1 MDSESTDGKSI
12 EDLRK
17 ELEEIAKL
25 DEALA
30 QADQLSGELTEG
42 IALTPETLALMASG
56 GLPGMGMRIPERCN
70 HSRKKYIPRA
80 KRDRIRKLQRVARRQ
95 TRGKNRGR

>member
-17 ELEEIAKL
+17 ELEEVAKL

-42 IALTPETLALMASG
+42 IPLTPETLALMAG
-56 GLPGMGMRIPERCN
+56 GGFPGMGTRIPERCN
-70 HSRKKYIPRA
+70 HPRKKYIPRA
-80 KRDRIRKLQRVARRQ
+80 KRDRIRKLQRAARKQ
-95 TRGKNRGR
+95 TRGKYRGR

>member
-17 ELEEIAKL
+17 ELEAVSKL
-25 DEALA
+25 DEVLA
-30 QADQLSGELTEG
+30 QADQLSGQLTEG

-56 GLPGMGMRIPERCN
+56 GLPGMGTRIPERCR
-70 HSRKKYIPRA
+70 HPRKKYIPRA
-80 KRDRIRKLQRVARRQ
+80 KRDRLRKLRRAARKQ